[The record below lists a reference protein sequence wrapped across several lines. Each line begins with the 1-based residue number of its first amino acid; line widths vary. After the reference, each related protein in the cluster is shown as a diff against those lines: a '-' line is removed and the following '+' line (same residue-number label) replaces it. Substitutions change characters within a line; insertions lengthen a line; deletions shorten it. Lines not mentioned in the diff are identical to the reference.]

1 MVARRAMVLCFV
13 TGMAMMLQPAF
24 AGGDGGCLAD
34 KLALKGT
41 LHKEISCNFEE
52 TPLTEVLDFFRT
64 TLGAN
69 VVSGLPKSE
78 IEDKLITL
86 QLTDVPADR
95 ALKAVLRQVNLD
107 YGFAYGA
114 IYVSTPR
121 GVAATRPLYLKSY
134 NINDLIVPCKR
145 KKSRSKSNSNNSNN
159 GNGNGRRTRRREVLA
174 LITVF
179 TRPCKWSY
187 MGTSRSHR
195 SRNSNGG
202 NRRRPRYRE
211 GRF

>member
-1 MVARRAMVLCFV
+1 MAARRVMVLCFV
-13 TGMAMMLQPAF
+13 AGMAMMLQPAF
-24 AGGDGGCLAD
+24 AGGDGGCLAG
-34 KLALKGT
+34 KLALKGK

-52 TPLTEVLDFFRT
+52 TPLKEVLDFFRT
-64 TLGAN
+64 TLSAN

-95 ALKAVLRQVNLD
+95 ALKAILRQVNLD

-134 NINDLIVPCKR
+134 NINDLIVPCR
-145 KKSRSKSNSNNSNN
+145 KKKSSNKSNNNNSNN

-179 TRPCKWSY
+179 TRPCKWNY
-187 MGTSRSHR
+187 VRTSRSLGG
-195 SRNSNGG
+195 NNNNGG
-202 NRRRPRYRE
+202 NRSRPRYRE